1 MDYIVTG
8 DWTASYA
15 DPIRLSPGE
24 RVRLSGRED
33 VWEGHRWL
41 WATATDG
48 REGWIPDTLVF
59 EEGGIHMAR
68 AEYSAIELT
77 CVAGQ
82 VLEGLQE
89 QHGWV
94 FCRAADGGT
103 GWVPRRH
110 LVVSEG

>member
-1 MDYIVTG
+1 
-8 DWTASYA
+8 
-15 DPIRLSPGE
+15 
-24 RVRLSGRED
+24 
-33 VWEGHRWL
+33 
-41 WATATDG
+41 
-48 REGWIPDTLVF
+48 
-59 EEGGIHMAR
+59 MAR
-68 AEYSAIELT
+68 AEYTATELT

-94 FCRAADGGT
+94 FCRAADGDT